1 MGKLGY
7 NLPRTLSTR
16 VSNTVDEP
24 SFQLQ
29 QPTVDGDEVH
39 RQSKFRE
46 LDSPRRK
53 SPPRPIFRIGGSVI
67 HDRNSSDEGPG
78 PVATQ
83 KRTSPDSKTDRDD
96 VAGASTAP
104 VSFSTSSDPERGE
117 QSTNARM

>member
-16 VSNTVDEP
+16 VSNTADEP
-24 SFQLQ
+24 SFQIQ

-46 LDSPRRK
+46 LDSRRRK

-67 HDRNSSDEGPG
+67 HDKDSSDEGAD
-78 PVATQ
+78 PVTTQ
-83 KRTSPDSKTDRDD
+83 KRTSSDSKTGKGD
-96 VAGASTAP
+96 VAGTSTAP
-104 VSFSTSSDPERGE
+104 VSFSTSSDLERGE
-117 QSTNARM
+117 QSTNAQT

>member
-24 SFQLQ
+24 SFQIQ

-39 RQSKFRE
+39 RQSEFRE
-46 LDSPRRK
+46 LDSRRRK

-67 HDRNSSDEGPG
+67 HDKDSSEEGQEPT
-78 PVATQ
+78 ATP
-83 KRTSPDSKTDRDD
+83 KRTSSDTKTDKED

-104 VSFSTSSDPERGE
+104 VSFSISSDPERGE
-117 QSTNARM
+117 QSTSVRL

>member
-7 NLPRTLSTR
+7 NLPTALSTR
-16 VSNTVDEP
+16 ASNPVDEP

-29 QPTVDGDEVH
+29 EPTVDGDEVH

-46 LDSPRRK
+46 VDGQRRK

-67 HDRNSSDEGPG
+67 HDKDSSDEGPE
-78 PVATQ
+78 PVVTQ
-83 KRTSPDSKTDRDD
+83 KTTSSDSNPDKEE
-96 VAGASTAP
+96 AP

-117 QSTNARM
+117 QSTNART